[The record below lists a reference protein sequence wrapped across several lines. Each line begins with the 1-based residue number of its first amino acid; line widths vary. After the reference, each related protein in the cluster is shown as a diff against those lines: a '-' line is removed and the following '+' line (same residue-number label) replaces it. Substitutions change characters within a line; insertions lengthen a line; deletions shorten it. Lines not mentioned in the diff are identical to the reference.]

1 MQLAILGQQRIAE
14 QLDEHG
20 LAARVVDLGFF
31 EFIAPFRQQR
41 EQILRV
47 EALSD
52 AYHLTFARRDGREAA
67 HP

>member
-1 MQLAILGQQRIAE
+1 MTVYGE
-14 QLDEHG
+14 D
-20 LAARVVDLGFF
+20 F